1 VVKFMSSRKELK
13 PLIKQLKDGGFEV
26 NNKDGWVTALDNDGT
41 EVMVAMPH
49 SNGSMMLKLNDDY
62 FGSN

>member
-1 VVKFMSSRKELK
+1 MVKFMSSRKELK

-41 EVMVAMPH
+41 EVMVSMPH

-62 FGSN
+62 FAS